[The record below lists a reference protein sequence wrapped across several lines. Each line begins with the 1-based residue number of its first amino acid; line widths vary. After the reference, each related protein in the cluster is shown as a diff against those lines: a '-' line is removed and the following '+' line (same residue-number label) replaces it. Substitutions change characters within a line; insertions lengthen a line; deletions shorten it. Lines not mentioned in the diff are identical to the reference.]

1 MSEFKYFEFKPHG
14 GVYFDKENA
23 DIMFQYMDA
32 LEAENAKLQ
41 EELDLCLRLAPDCD
55 GCEAMLDC
63 DECLRADS
71 SQKERKRL
79 DYENAKLRELVQDM
93 WFWNYE
99 GHMDSKS
106 QEWQMKHING
116 ILDRMREL
124 EIEVDI

>member
-1 MSEFKYFEFKPHG
+1 MSEFKYFEFRPHG

-79 DYENAKLRELVQDM
+79 DYENAKLRELLGDFRDAM
-93 WFWNYE
+93 WD
-99 GHMDSKS
+99 GG
-106 QEWQMKHING
+106 EWTEPF
-116 ILDRMREL
+116 DERMREL
-124 EIEVDI
+124 GIEVE